1 MTTGQ
6 DVVLHV
12 QDSGHGMDRET
23 QARIFEPFFTTKQPG
38 EGTGLGLSMVY
49 SIVTQSGGTIG
60 VQSLPSL
67 GSVFE
72 LRFAAVHPTTP
83 QRASVAQLPAEL

>member
-1 MTTGQ
+1 MPELRAAPGSSFITTGQ
-6 DVVLHV
+6 DVVLSV

-23 QARIFEPFFTTKQPG
+23 QAHIFEPFFTTKQPG

-49 SIVTQSGGTIG
+49 SIVTQSGGTIA
-60 VQSLPSL
+60 VQSRPGL

-72 LRFAAVHPTTP
+72 LRFAAVHG
-83 QRASVAQLPAEL
+83 QLR